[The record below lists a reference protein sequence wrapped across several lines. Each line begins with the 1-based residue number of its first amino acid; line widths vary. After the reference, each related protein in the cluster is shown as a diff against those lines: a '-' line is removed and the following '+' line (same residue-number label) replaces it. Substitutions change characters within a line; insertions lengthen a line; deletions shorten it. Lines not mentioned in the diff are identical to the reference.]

1 MISSYVVRLIANDQ
15 ELPVEVSEICY
26 ELLQFREA
34 LSVDDDAQDVE
45 RLKMREQ
52 CQREAAAARAQ
63 AQEQLTRDLINAQD
77 RLTDAQ
83 HRIADL
89 KQSLSTAREYLAT
102 LAKSNDVM
110 VAARAEAHLSKIDR
124 TLSRYEPRSAE

>member
-1 MISSYVVRLIANDQ
+1 MSDRA
-15 ELPVEVSEICY
+15 
-26 ELLQFREA
+26 
-34 LSVDDDAQDVE
+34 
-45 RLKMREQ
+45 
-52 CQREAAAARAQ
+52 EAAAARAQ

-110 VAARAEAHLSKIDR
+110 VAARAEVHLSKIDR